1 MSNKDTYM
9 NDTDIKNLK
18 SDIMKYFIISILV
31 TIILFSIDFFGM
43 RSIVKMD
50 PQAWYTTVLYF
61 FALMSRILAFITS
74 ALSLVLIIGWAYL
87 SSNMQYGNMD
97 E

>member
-1 MSNKDTYM
+1 MSNQNTHM
-9 NDTDIKNLK
+9 NDTDIKNLR

-43 RSIVKMD
+43 KSIVKMD
-50 PQAWYTTVLYF
+50 PQAWYTTALYF
-61 FALMSRILAFITS
+61 FSLMSRILAFITS

-87 SSNMQYGNMD
+87 NSNMQYGNMD